1 MLKFYGS
8 VMINEQVIK
17 FFVGKSQ
24 QNKWD
29 IKKGNHRIF
38 L

>member
-1 MLKFYGS
+1 
-8 VMINEQVIK
+8 VMINEQVTK

-24 QNKWD
+24 QNKRD
-29 IKKGNHRIF
+29 IKKANHRIF